1 LSAIYFIQVV
11 GFYDGMKFF
20 GSYKQPIKNNMNNLQ
35 PNYKLIYQDI
45 IAKKYPDKKS
55 KCDGILNK
63 NELSVLDVIKL
74 NNIIFDNINNEPS
87 KSNQRLRSYDKITIL
102 QILDYQKIHRLN
114 NTEIA
119 MKFNMSRNTIS
130 KWKKFF

>member
-1 LSAIYFIQVV
+1 
-11 GFYDGMKFF
+11 
-20 GSYKQPIKNNMNNLQ
+20 MNNLQ

-55 KCDGILNK
+55 KCDNILNK
-63 NELSVLDVIKL
+63 NELSVLDIIRL
-74 NNIIFDNINNEPS
+74 NNIIFGTVNNEPS
-87 KSNQRLRSYDKITIL
+87 TSNQRLRSYDKITIL

-119 MKFNMSRNTIS
+119 IKFNLSRNTVS
-130 KWKKFF
+130 KWKKIFFNKPVILDFGKCSISCEKNNK